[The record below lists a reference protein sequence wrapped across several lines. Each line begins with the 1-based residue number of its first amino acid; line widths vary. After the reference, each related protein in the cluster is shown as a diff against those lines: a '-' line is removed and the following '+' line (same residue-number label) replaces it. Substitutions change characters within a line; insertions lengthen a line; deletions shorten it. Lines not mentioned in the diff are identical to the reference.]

1 MCTIGVRRFGDDEY
15 VLFKNK
21 DFARNHFEDRLVV
34 ERGLFGV
41 VGLSTWSQTDPR
53 LDRYSGVS
61 VGANDAGLLCC
72 DANVR
77 GAEDQSNYDELV
89 EMALRS
95 GGGVGEGVAAIRAAV
110 STRPYLWSNLILIDH
125 HGAAAV
131 EVRDRT
137 IVVTALSGPTARSN
151 HHLSVTAP
159 DDPAV
164 SNTSHG
170 RLTAAQCRIGA
181 AASTDDVSQL
191 QRSHDDGDTGV
202 CSHSGSQ
209 TVYSYI
215 LWRRGDTTRLLV
227 NQGHPCDPI
236 EHAELII
243 PIGSDW
249 SVSEAQTFRTAYP
262 SAAAGVVV

>member
-1 MCTIGVRRFGDDEY
+1 M
-15 VLFKNK
+15 
-21 DFARNHFEDRLVV
+21 
-34 ERGLFGV
+34 
-41 VGLSTWSQTDPR
+41 
-53 LDRYSGVS
+53 
-61 VGANDAGLLCC
+61 
-72 DANVR
+72 
-77 GAEDQSNYDELV
+77 
-89 EMALRS
+89 
-95 GGGVGEGVAAIRAAV
+95 
-110 STRPYLWSNLILIDH
+110 IDYR
-125 HGAAAV
+125 GAAAV

-151 HHLSVTAP
+151 HHLTAAAP

-164 SNTSHG
+164 SNTSHD
-170 RLTAAQCRIGA
+170 RLTAAQTRVEA
-181 AASTDDVSQL
+181 AASIDDVLEL
-191 QRSHDDGDTGV
+191 QRSHDDGNTGV

-236 EHAELII
+236 EHAELTI

-262 SAAAGVVV
+262 STAAGVVV